1 MITRLKSVRLTR
13 TYQATSRLTAGEA
26 GIKRLA
32 ILDNGYLEIVPMAGP
47 TVLRPPM
54 EVLEGV
60 AESAEAVLEKT
71 STWVSLDGK
80 THVGPEPETA
90 ILPERHDPPEG
101 GSRGL
106 PAGDTGYTSP
116 RPYEPPEK
124 AKAGKKKGR

>member
-13 TYQATSRLTAGEA
+13 TYAATNRLTAGES
-26 GIKRLA
+26 GIRSLA
-32 ILDNGYLEIVPMAGP
+32 ILDNGYLEIVPMSGP
-47 TVLRPPM
+47 TVLRPPT
-54 EVLEGV
+54 ELWEAV
-60 AESAEAVLEKT
+60 AESAEAVLSK
-71 STWVSLDGK
+71 
-80 THVGPEPETA
+80 PEPETVL
-90 ILPERHDPPEG
+90 LPERHDPPEG